1 VKKLVPNYPLLWGML
16 GVARPP
22 DPSDALRGR
31 MDGPVTVW
39 QYAGPSDTVAY
50 AWTGGTP
57 ARLVTEVRQRGELL
71 GRVETELDS
80 TGAPRRSQL
89 VVPGVPAR
97 LDLTFLST
105 ARADFAPDIWTP
117 RRP

>member
-1 VKKLVPNYPLLWGML
+1 
-16 GVARPP
+16 
-22 DPSDALRGR
+22 